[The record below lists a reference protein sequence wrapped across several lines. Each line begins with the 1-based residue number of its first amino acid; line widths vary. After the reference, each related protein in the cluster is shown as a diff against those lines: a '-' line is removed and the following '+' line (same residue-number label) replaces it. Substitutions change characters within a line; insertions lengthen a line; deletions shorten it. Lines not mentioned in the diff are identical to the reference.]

1 MKKKLKKIKEPINE
15 FRSEFRK
22 QLVTLIVSSF
32 GFVAA
37 LFWRDAIKSMIE
49 TYIPH
54 GETWPAMMISA
65 IIVTVIVV
73 FVTYLIT
80 KTLKKEE
87 Q

>member
-15 FRSEFRK
+15 LRIEFRK

-49 TYIPH
+49 TYRR
-54 GETWPAMMISA
+54 A
-65 IIVTVIVV
+65 VINK
-73 FVTYLIT
+73 LEPIT
-80 KTLKKEE
+80 MVIR
-87 Q
+87 